1 MATGSGSGGT
11 PARELFGSKWGFVLA
26 AVGSAVGLGNMWRFS
41 YVAAEGGGAA
51 FVILYVIMVLLLG
64 IPLMLSELVVGRK
77 THLSPI
83 GALRELGGRGWALLG
98 GLFVLV
104 GFLILSY
111 YSVIAGWTMRFALES
126 AMTGFPGDPG
136 QHFGEIAAGPAA
148 MGWHLAFMVLTIG
161 IVMVGVQ
168 KGIERAAMVLMPT
181 LFVIVIG
188 LAFWAATL
196 EGAGAGYAYY
206 LTPDLSELMNP
217 NVIRQAASQAFF
229 SLSLGMGAM
238 LTFASYLARDEDLN
252 EQAVTISFAD
262 FAVAFTA
269 GLVVFPV
276 IFALGLQDSVGEST
290 VGALFIALPGA
301 FEAMGGPGRVV
312 GVLFFVAL
320 AVGAITSA
328 ISLLEVV
335 TSSIIDEFGIARKN
349 AAIMMGIL
357 IAIFGL
363 ASAHNTDVLG
373 LVDQIAGELL
383 LAVGALSM
391 AIFVGWRM
399 KDPGAEMLRGAGP
412 RFTGAVPAVL
422 FLVKWLL
429 PPVIAVVV
437 WFQIW
442 ATRDA
447 ITGFFGAA

>member
-1 MATGSGSGGT
+1 MATGSGGT
-11 PARELFGSKWGFVLA
+11 PARELFGSRWGFVLA

-51 FVILYVIMVLLLG
+51 FVLLYIVMVLLLG

-77 THLSPI
+77 THLSPV

-98 GLFVLV
+98 ALFVLV

-111 YSVIAGWTMRFALES
+111 YSVIAGWTLRFAVES
-126 AMTGFPGDPG
+126 AMTGFPGEPG
-136 QHFGEIAAGPAA
+136 AHFGEIASGPAA
-148 MGWHLAFMVLTIG
+148 MGWHLLFMAMTIG

-168 KGIERAAMVLMPT
+168 KGIERAAMILMPT
-181 LFVIVIG
+181 LFLIVLG
-188 LAFWAATL
+188 LAVWAATL
-196 EGAGAGYAYY
+196 PGAGAGYAYY
-206 LTPDLSELMNP
+206 LTPDLAELMNP
-217 NVIRQAASQAFF
+217 SVIGSAASQAFF

-301 FEAMGGPGRVV
+301 FEAMGGVGRIV

-320 AVGAITSA
+320 AVGAVTSA

-335 TSSIIDEFGIARKN
+335 TSSIIDELGASRRN
-349 AAIMMGIL
+349 AAVAMGIL
-357 IAIFGL
+357 IALFGL
-363 ASAHNTDVLG
+363 LSAWSLDVLG

-383 LAVGALSM
+383 LAVGALLTS
-391 AIFVGWRM
+391 IFVGWVM
-399 KDPGAEMLRGAGP
+399 KDPAAEMMRGAGP
-412 RFTGAVPAVL
+412 RFSGAVPAVIL
-422 FLVKWLL
+422 LVKWLL

-437 WFQIW
+437 WFQLGETWGVIL
-442 ATRDA
+442 D
-447 ITGFFGAA
+447 FFGMG